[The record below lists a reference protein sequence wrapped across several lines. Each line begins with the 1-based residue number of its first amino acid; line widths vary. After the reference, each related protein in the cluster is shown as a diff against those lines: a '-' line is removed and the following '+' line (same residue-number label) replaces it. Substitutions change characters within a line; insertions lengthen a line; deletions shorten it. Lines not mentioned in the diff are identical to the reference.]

1 MKQLSILFIF
11 ILSSLL
17 IGCGNVAESDTIPQ
31 CKDIKSTPECQTCCV
46 ANGWDNGSFLLTEDV
61 CECRNM
67 K

>member
-1 MKQLSILFIF
+1 MKQFRNFLILLVTVLTI
-11 ILSSLL
+11 S
-17 IGCGNVAESDTIPQ
+17 CGNVAESDTIPQ

-46 ANGWDNGSFLLTEDV
+46 ANGWDTGSFLLTEDV